1 MSYCINPN
9 CKHRQNPDNL
19 EFCQDCGT
27 PLLINQHYQLIK
39 PLRPLDAR
47 NSTDIFEV
55 DDRGTKRVM
64 KILNYGNSQLV
75 EMFEREA
82 LTLQQLNHPGIPKVE
97 IDGYFTFTPRHSSQ
111 TLHCLVME
119 KIEGQNLEQWLT
131 KNKPISQSLALK
143 WLRQLIEILDAVHQ
157 NHFFHRD
164 IKPSNIMLTSQ
175 GQLVL
180 IDFGTARGITD
191 TYLSILRGGLNA
203 TTVISGGYTP
213 PEQINGKATPQ
224 SDFYAL
230 GRTFVHLL
238 TGEAPTDLPINPT
251 TGQLIWRDRAL
262 QVSPPFADFIDEL
275 MAAIPADRPRDIT
288 AILRYLTAK
297 NLFVRS
303 LWWLVNSR
311 RFQHRVSL
319 SITLAVIGLGIYRLS
334 FPWIAQHYYEQGLK
348 AQQSQEL
355 DQARNYYE
363 TALNFNPKDS
373 KIHNNIGLICKAQKD
388 FICAEN
394 QYRKAL
400 EINPFNPVAVY
411 NLGGYYDDLGDFEKA
426 EIQYRLVMQ
435 SDRDVAANAASNLA
449 RLKILQGD
457 SEAAIKFSLQGL
469 QKTNQLQV
477 QSALYKNLGWAR
489 FMQTDYTQAE
499 TDLRR
504 AIQLDSKRTDAYCL
518 LAQVLEV
525 RGDKKSALAA
535 WKSCLDDSNSPN
547 RLEVKIWQTMAIQR
561 INEAR

>member
-1 MSYCINPN
+1 MSYCINPD

-19 EFCQDCGT
+19 ECCQDCGT
-27 PLLINQHYQLIK
+27 PLLINQRYQLIK
-39 PLRPLDAR
+39 PLRPLDPR

-55 DDRGTKRVM
+55 HDRGTKRVM

-131 KNKPISQSLALK
+131 QNKPISQSLALK

-238 TGEAPTDLPINPT
+238 TGKSPTDLPINPT

-297 NLFVRS
+297 NLLVRS

-311 RFQHRVSL
+311 RFQHRVGLSL
-319 SITLAVIGLGIYRLS
+319 TLAILGLGIYRLS

-355 DQARNYYE
+355 DQAINYYE
-363 TALNFNPKDS
+363 TALKFNPKDS
-373 KIHNNIGLICKAQKD
+373 KIYNNIGLICKAKKD
-388 FICAEN
+388 FVCAKT
-394 QYRKAL
+394 QYEKA
-400 EINPFNPVAVY
+400 IKIDPFNPVARY
-411 NLGGYYDDLGDFEKA
+411 NLGGIYDDSGNFEQA
-426 EIQYRLVMQ
+426 EIQYQFVMQ
-435 SDRDVAANAASNLA
+435 SDRDVAANAASNSA

-469 QKTNQLQV
+469 QKTNQIQV

-489 FMQTDYTQAE
+489 FMQTDYAQAE
-499 TDLRR
+499 ADLRR

-535 WKSCLDDSNSPN
+535 WKSCLDDSDSPY

-561 INEAR
+561 INETR

>member
-1 MSYCINPN
+1 MSYCINPD
-9 CKHRQNPDNL
+9 CKHRQNLDKS
-19 EFCQDCGT
+19 ESCQACGT
-27 PLLINQHYQLIK
+27 PLLINERYQLIK
-39 PLRPLDAR
+39 PLRPLDTR
-47 NSTDIFEV
+47 STTDIFEV
-55 DDRGTKRVM
+55 DDRGTKKVM
-64 KILNYGNSQLV
+64 KILKYGNSQLV
-75 EMFEREA
+75 DMFQREV
-82 LTLQQLNHPGIPKVE
+82 LILEQLKHPGIPKVE
-97 IDGYFTFTPRHSSQ
+97 IDSYFTFTPRHSSQ

-131 KNKPISQSLALK
+131 QNKPISQSIALK

-180 IDFGTARGITD
+180 IDFGTARGVTD

-203 TTVISGGYTP
+203 TRVISGGYTP

-238 TGEAPTDLPINPT
+238 TGKAPTDLPINPT

-297 NLFVRS
+297 NLLVRS

-311 RFQHRVSL
+311 RFQHRVRL
-319 SITLAVIGLGIYRLS
+319 SITLAVLGLGIYRLS
-334 FPWIAQHYYEQGLK
+334 FPWIAQYYYEQGLK
-348 AQQSQEL
+348 AQQSQKFN
-355 DQARNYYE
+355 QAINYYE
-363 TALNFNPKDS
+363 TALKFNPKDS
-373 KIHNNIGLICKAQKD
+373 KIYNNIGLICKTEKD
-388 FICAEN
+388 FVCAKS
-394 QYRKAL
+394 QYEKAL
-400 EINPFNPVAVY
+400 KIDPFNPVARN

-426 EIQYRLVMQ
+426 EIQYQLTLQ
-435 SDRDVAANAASNLA
+435 SDRYVAANAASNLA

-489 FMQTDYTQAE
+489 FMQADYAQAE
-499 TDLRR
+499 TDLRQ
-504 AIQLDSKRTDAYCL
+504 AIQLDSERTDAYCL

-535 WKSCLDDSNSPN
+535 WKSCLHDGKSRN